1 MGRTGEQVAWDDCL
15 DKCGKPERRKKNS
28 REILLNLLWKWG
40 LWLPFH
46 SYQIKI
52 RAILLHLGLSLSVSG
67 WYF

>member
-1 MGRTGEQVAWDDCL
+1 MIVLTNAANQRE
-15 DKCGKPERRKKNS
+15 EKKNS

-46 SYQIKI
+46 SYQIKM
-52 RAILLHLGLSLSVSG
+52 RAILVHLGLSLSVSG

>member
-1 MGRTGEQVAWDDCL
+1 MIVLTNAANQRE
-15 DKCGKPERRKKNS
+15 EKKTS